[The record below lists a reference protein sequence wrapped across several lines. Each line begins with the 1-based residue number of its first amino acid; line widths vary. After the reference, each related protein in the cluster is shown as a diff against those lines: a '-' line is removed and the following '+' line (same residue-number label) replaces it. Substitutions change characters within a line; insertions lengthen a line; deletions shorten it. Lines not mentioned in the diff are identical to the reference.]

1 MSVYHTTSLSSC
13 IGCGVQKH
21 GTFTHAAGSTSAFV
35 VPICD
40 CGEFVVLGTTT
51 RKKKC
56 QKTIMGLSQVQ
67 GKIYS
72 IRFDANLRMLL

>member
-51 RKKKC
+51 RKKNVKKRFWGC
-56 QKTIMGLSQVQ
+56 PKFKVKFIQLGLMQT
-67 GKIYS
+67 
-72 IRFDANLRMLL
+72 